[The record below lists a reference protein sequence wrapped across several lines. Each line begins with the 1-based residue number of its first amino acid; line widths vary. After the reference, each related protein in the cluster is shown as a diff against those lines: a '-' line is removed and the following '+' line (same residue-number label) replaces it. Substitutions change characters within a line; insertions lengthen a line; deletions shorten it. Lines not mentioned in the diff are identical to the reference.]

1 MSNILDTLNQLLFR
15 GWASFPA
22 LDFSGSKREFYS
34 ENESKMTENQ
44 PDDSVLSAVLPS
56 RLHCFRLS
64 FYFLK

>member
-34 ENESKMTENQ
+34 ENESKMTENI
-44 PDDSVLSAVLPS
+44 SAG
-56 RLHCFRLS
+56 
-64 FYFLK
+64 